1 VYWLS
6 AASAG
11 ASSAGASVA
20 ASVGAAVLA
29 VVELLLPQAA
39 RAKIMHM
46 TMIKLM
52 SFFII
57 LFLSSF
63 CQNAS
68 FSKYPSEIIVN
79 ILTYSDNHI
88 LSHAVLMSIFI
99 PEFVKYQHFS
109 AYSLLFCYLSFESQF
124 RKIR

>member
-1 VYWLS
+1 VYWPS

-11 ASSAGASVA
+11 ASVVVSSAGASVA
-20 ASVGAAVLA
+20 ASVGASVLA

-57 LFLSSF
+57 LFLSVF
-63 CQNAS
+63 PKCKFFQIL
-68 FSKYPSEIIVN
+68 PEIVVN
-79 ILTYSDNHI
+79 ILTFSVSYI
-88 LSHAVLMSIFI
+88 LPHVINMSI
-99 PEFVKYQHFS
+99 S
-109 AYSLLFCYLSFESQF
+109 
-124 RKIR
+124 

>member
-1 VYWLS
+1 MPRVYWLS

-11 ASSAGASVA
+11 ASSAGTSVA

-57 LFLSSF
+57 LFLSIF
-63 CQNAS
+63 TKMQVFPN
-68 FSKYPSEIIVN
+68 IIPK
-79 ILTYSDNHI
+79 
-88 LSHAVLMSIFI
+88 LSLIF
-99 PEFVKYQHFS
+99 
-109 AYSLLFCYLSFESQF
+109 
-124 RKIR
+124 